1 MGSYINHKVETPYDS
16 VIVLVFGILTFLNV
30 WLSIIFQ
37 EGRTC
42 DWEWFEGRYELM
54 LQLGRTKEPWKSRD
68 TLNRKLKIRKD
79 YQVTLP
85 LESFLSGPVLQDLRR
100 EYGKK
105 AAEKATLEDCIVY
118 WRRNR
123 SKYPRPLTDR
133 ELLANY
139 EKKKEE
145 EEEMER
151 QRLREERA
159 KKGFTVDPE
168 AKYPKGSWEEYFQ
181 KLEAN
186 KRMEEMEKME
196 DLAQEAQMEAM
207 QALVADLPHKVPN
220 VEKDVSSASTEV
232 LGVRAT
238 QMEAMKAL
246 VGDLPAQDHPSDRKG
261 KAVDT
266 PVVDN
271 QGNSAVQDKGKS
283 ASEHDHVPDDGD
295 DDEWWSMNADEVE
308 VIVSQI
314 EVRKGKAVVQDDGD
328 DDDGWGELLIECD
341 SD

>member
-1 MGSYINHKVETPYDS
+1 MGSYINDKVETPYDY
-16 VIVLVFGILTFLNV
+16 VILLVLGILTFVNV
-30 WLSIIFQ
+30 WLLIIFQ

-42 DWEWFEGRYELM
+42 DWEWFQGRYELM

-139 EKKKEE
+139 EKKEK

-159 KKGFTVDPE
+159 KKGFTVDLE

-186 KRMEEMEKME
+186 KRLEEIEKME
-196 DLAQEAQMEAM
+196 ELAQEAQLEAM
-207 QALVADLPHKVPN
+207 QGLVVDLPHKVSN
-220 VEKDVSSASTEV
+220 VEKEMTSASTEV
-232 LGVRAT
+232 LSVRAT
-238 QMEAMKAL
+238 QMEVMKAL
-246 VGDLPAQDHPSDRKG
+246 VGDLPTEDHHSDRKG
-261 KAVDT
+261 KEVDI
-266 PVVDN
+266 PNWV
-271 QGNSAVQDKGKS
+271 GN
-283 ASEHDHVPDDGD
+283 ED
-295 DDEWWSMNADEVE
+295 DDWGE
-308 VIVSQI
+308 
-314 EVRKGKAVVQDDGD
+314 
-328 DDDGWGELLIECD
+328 GELLADCD
-341 SD
+341 WN

>member
-139 EKKKEE
+139 EKKEK

-159 KKGFTVDPE
+159 KKDFTVDPE
-168 AKYPKGSWEEYFQ
+168 AKYRKGSWEEYFQ

-220 VEKDVSSASTEV
+220 IEKDVPSASTEV
-232 LGVRAT
+232 LGVRGT
-238 QMEAMKAL
+238 QMEAMKSI
-246 VGDLPAQDHPSDRKG
+246 VGDLA
-261 KAVDT
+261 A
-266 PVVDN
+266 
-271 QGNSAVQDKGKS
+271 QDKGKS
-283 ASEHDHVPDDGD
+283 VSEHDHVPDDGD
-295 DDEWWSMNADEVE
+295 DDEWWAMNAAEVE

-314 EVRKGKAVVQDDGD
+314 EVRKGKTVVKDDG
-328 DDDGWGELLIECD
+328 DDGWGELLIEGD

>member
-1 MGSYINHKVETPYDS
+1 M
-16 VIVLVFGILTFLNV
+16 
-30 WLSIIFQ
+30 
-37 EGRTC
+37 EG
-42 DWEWFEGRYELM
+42 
-54 LQLGRTKEPWKSRD
+54 EPK
-68 TLNRKLKIRKD
+68 
-79 YQVTLP
+79 QVPTAP
-85 LESFLSGPVLQDLRR
+85 HIQDLWR

-139 EKKKEE
+139 EKE

-238 QMEAMKAL
+238 QMEAMKTL
-246 VGDLPAQDHPSDRKG
+246 VGDLPGQDHPSDRKG

-314 EVRKGKAVVQDDGD
+314 EVRKGKAVVQDD
-328 DDDGWGELLIECD
+328 DDDGWGELLIEGD

>member
-1 MGSYINHKVETPYDS
+1 MAGMPTEEEVRDFESGKKPWPCTTTPS
-16 VIVLVFGILTFLNV
+16 LRCKCVIQPTKGVVPSELGYGYYCGNIYGEY
-30 WLSIIFQ
+30 W

-105 AAEKATLEDCIVY
+105 TAEKATLDDCIVY

-123 SKYPRPLTDR
+123 SKYPWPLTDR

-139 EKKKEE
+139 EKKEE

-168 AKYPKGSWEEYFQ
+168 AKYPK
-181 KLEAN
+181 
-186 KRMEEMEKME
+186 EMEKME
-196 DLAQEAQMEAM
+196 ELAQEAQMEAM

-220 VEKDVSSASTEV
+220 VEKDVPSASTEV

-246 VGDLPAQDHPSDRKG
+246 VGDLPAQDNQSDRKG
-261 KAVDT
+261 KAVDI
-266 PVVDN
+266 PNCV
-271 QGNSAVQDKGKS
+271 GN
-283 ASEHDHVPDDGD
+283 ED
-295 DDEWWSMNADEVE
+295 DD
-308 VIVSQI
+308 
-314 EVRKGKAVVQDDGD
+314 
-328 DDDGWGELLIECD
+328 WGEDELLADCD